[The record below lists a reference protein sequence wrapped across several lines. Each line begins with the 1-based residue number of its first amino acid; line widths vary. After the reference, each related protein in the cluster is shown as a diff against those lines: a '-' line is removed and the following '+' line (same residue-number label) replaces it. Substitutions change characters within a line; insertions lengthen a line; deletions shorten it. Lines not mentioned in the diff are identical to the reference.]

1 MHLALEEFQPNDG
14 VDDDH
19 EEDEK
24 SNVEQGEHGL
34 EDGVEDNLQACHK
47 QRGGGR
53 RVTPHFTVLCPPL
66 YTQWDTQVRRGKGG
80 LGRRDP
86 VTHWAPLTPAGGV

>member
-1 MHLALEEFQPNDG
+1 MELNWGLSRPPPASPPWLTRPDEVASLVHLALEEFQPNDG

-34 EDGVEDNLQACHK
+34 EDGVEDYLQACHK
-47 QRGGGR
+47 Q
-53 RVTPHFTVLCPPL
+53 
-66 YTQWDTQVRRGKGG
+66 
-80 LGRRDP
+80 
-86 VTHWAPLTPAGGV
+86 